1 MSNARRSI
9 AQLRAEKEA
18 GHQDGP
24 EGIRSRTAVSKAHNK
39 YNNSSRADPSM
50 HAIYLTA
57 LLEKAKRGCA
67 LLEHFPDPLERAYA
81 HEIKAF

>member
-1 MSNARRSI
+1 
-9 AQLRAEKEA
+9 
-18 GHQDGP
+18 
-24 EGIRSRTAVSKAHNK
+24 
-39 YNNSSRADPSM
+39 M